1 MARRVLPVR
10 VQHGAI
16 EIGHHIMTW
25 RKLQNLTAEQVAE
38 RANVS
43 RTTLRRLEQGDAGV
57 GLDVF
62 LSVVRALGQL
72 ERVVEVLDPYE
83 TDLGRARAEDTLPER
98 VRR

>member
-10 VQHGAI
+10 VQRSAT
-16 EIGHHIMTW
+16 EIGRHIVTW
-25 RKLQNLTAEQVAE
+25 RKLQNLTAGQVAE

-57 GLDVF
+57 GLSVF

-72 ERVVEVLDPYE
+72 ERLVEVLDPYE